1 MPKLLTMAQLA
12 KRWRLPR
19 RTVERLAKEGE
30 IPTLYVRQEFLFL
43 ESAIEEWENTRERKI
58 RDEPRHHKLRE

>member
-1 MPKLLTMAQLA
+1 
-12 KRWRLPR
+12 
-19 RTVERLAKEGE
+19 LAKEGE